1 MIAYQACGA
10 MLGVRLSAGSLQ
22 TGDVDIAQFKNV
34 SVAVEDSTP
43 PVLDVLK
50 EVDKSVR
57 AVPHVSDG
65 PLCRQRR
72 FARRLSY
79 NPRGQGDQP
88 AQKATAL
95 NTDAQPLR
103 FLDFL
108 IRDPEPTVILHGPGI
123 YVHVPAPARY
133 AVHKLIVSHRRPDG
147 VCKA

>member
-1 MIAYQACGA
+1 MPPKAACA
-10 MLGVRLSAGSLQ
+10 
-22 TGDVDIAQFKNV
+22 
-34 SVAVEDSTP
+34 STFLHP
-43 PVLDVLK
+43 T
-50 EVDKSVR
+50 R
-57 AVPHVSDG
+57 
-65 PLCRQRR
+65 
-72 FARRLSY
+72 ARRPAGPKSY
-79 NPRGQGDQP
+79 PR
-88 AQKATAL
+88 L